1 MPPTGCRRLFLS
13 SNQRYDRLAVNDPLQ
28 LRRFTRRRRR
38 TILNM
43 RGSDSQRAA
52 RRQPAEVF
60 SFVMMASSSMV
71 RRTADLGWRPPRTR
85 HLKNVRNP
93 NTEMIADVRS
103 TYNASHGKY
112 PYHVCVMVDVAQ
124 PQDTPRHA
132 LLCKVQG
139 NRKSMKPPTTGQ
151 IDQLSSAVLSLSAIV
166 IVEVPAVMARVGA
179 ALTGAKRGSAMSP
192 TIWPPRLSWVSAAGR
207 SLLCRDGTPSLWRL
221 GYSQCA

>member
-1 MPPTGCRRLFLS
+1 MLGVVGVVSYSYTQHADTGNPANPQSTGCGAKRCMERIL
-13 SNQRYDRLAVNDPLQ
+13 
-28 LRRFTRRRRR
+28 
-38 TILNM
+38 TILAHDG
-43 RGSDSQRAA
+43 RGD
-52 RRQPAEVF
+52 
-60 SFVMMASSSMV
+60 
-71 RRTADLGWRPPRTR
+71 
-85 HLKNVRNP
+85 
-93 NTEMIADVRS
+93 
-103 TYNASHGKY
+103 
-112 PYHVCVMVDVAQ
+112 AQ
-124 PQDTPRHA
+124 AQDTPRHA
-132 LLCKVQG
+132 SVCKVQG